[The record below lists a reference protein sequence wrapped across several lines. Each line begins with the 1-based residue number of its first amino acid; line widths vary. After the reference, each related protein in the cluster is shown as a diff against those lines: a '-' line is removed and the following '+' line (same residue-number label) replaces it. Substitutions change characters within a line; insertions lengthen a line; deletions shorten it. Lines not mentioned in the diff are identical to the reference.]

1 MKLLT
6 RIGFLLCSILLC
18 GVLPVVAQIEHSR
31 SYPELVSAYKKSKAD
46 TNRVQLLYDI
56 GAYYFFNPNVA
67 SSRLDSVISM
77 LQQAEALSIAL
88 KYPKG
93 QGNTYRMLAMIYCK
107 QGKPEKGKPLVYKA
121 IQILKNNNNLADLGE
136 AYFELGGYYT
146 VSEIDIAERIRLSQL
161 GLEAFTQAGNKLK
174 QANGLKELGDLYEL
188 EGQSSKALLALK
200 QSLKLYQSIGY
211 LPLHGVYDLLGTVN
225 MSLGD
230 YKEAIRYGLLAVKT
244 AERLDG
250 SSMQMATIYNRL
262 GIIYYEI
269 KEFEQA
275 NHYFKKSIGVAQ
287 QHHDLI
293 TIHMLTANIVRTFV
307 YLNRLEEALVYQ
319 QNVIKN
325 YPIDDITRRI
335 INFSNF
341 IDLHL
346 RLKQYKQAHYY
357 CGQLHQLSS
366 QFNQV
371 NAETQIYA
379 YDMLAIFYLATQQYK
394 LAQKYVRIH
403 KALAQRDGLL
413 PALAKNYLWHFKID
427 SAQGN
432 YPAAILHYQHYKALK
447 DSLLN
452 EAKSQQIAQLQI
464 QYETEKKD
472 QNIKLQQQN
481 ILLLTKQSLLKE
493 SQLKQAKLLRNITL
507 GGVILLLIIIGL
519 LYNRYLTKQRNSK
532 KLEAQQKEIN
542 DKNLSLQRLVTEKEW
557 LLKEIHHRVKNN
569 LQIVM
574 SLLNSQSAYIN
585 NEAAMLAIRS
595 SQHRV
600 QAISLIHQKL
610 YQSESV
616 EAIDMPVYI
625 QELVEYLRDIFSTGQ
640 RIRFDIQI
648 DPIRLDVS
656 YAVPL
661 GLILNEVITNSI
673 KYAFPGTRE
682 GLITISFKQTHG
694 NQYILAVMDNGV
706 GLPANFDSNTTGSLG
721 VSLIRG
727 LSEDID
733 GKVCIESNH
742 GTTVLVDFVY
752 QKINRLNPIL
762 ASDILIN
769 TDLPSET
776 II

>member
-1 MKLLT
+1 MKLLI
-6 RIGFLLCSILLC
+6 RIGLLLC
-18 GVLPVVAQIEHSR
+18 GLLLCVVLPTDAQIEHSR
-31 SYPELVSAYKKSKAD
+31 SYPELVSAFKKSKAD

-121 IQILKNNNNLADLGE
+121 IQILKDNNNLADLGE

-174 QANGLKELGDLYEL
+174 QANGLKELGDLYQIKGEN
-188 EGQSSKALLALK
+188 SKALLTLR

-211 LPLHGVYDLLGTVN
+211 PVLQGIYDLLGNVCA
-225 MSLGD
+225 SLGD
-230 YKEAIRYGLLAVKT
+230 YKEAIRYGLLAVET
-244 AERLDG
+244 SERLDG
-250 SSMQMATIYNRL
+250 SSMQLATIYNRL
-262 GIIYYEI
+262 GLTYYELR
-269 KEFEQA
+269 EFEQA
-275 NHYFKKSIGVAQ
+275 NQYYKKSIAIARQ
-287 QHHDLI
+287 YHDFV
-293 TIHMLTANIVRTFV
+293 TIHMLAANIVRTLI
-307 YLNRLEEALVYQ
+307 YLNRLEEALAYQ
-319 QNVIKN
+319 QDIIKK

-335 INFSNF
+335 IALGNF
-341 IDLHL
+341 IDIYL
-346 RLKQYKQAHYY
+346 RLKHYKQARYY
-357 CGQLHQLSS
+357 CHELHSLSGK
-366 QFNQV
+366 FNQISV
-371 NAETQIYA
+371 ETEQYA
-379 YDMLAIFYLATQQYK
+379 YHMLTIFYLATQQYQ
-394 LAQKYVRIH
+394 LAEKYRLAH
-403 KALAQRDGLL
+403 KALAKRLASL
-413 PALAKNYLWHFKID
+413 PALSKNYLLHFKID

-432 YPAAILHYQHYKALK
+432 YAAAILDYQQYKAFT
-447 DSLLN
+447 DSLLT
-452 EAKSQQIAQLQI
+452 EAKTKQIAQLQI

-493 SQLKQAKLLRNITL
+493 NQLKQAKLLRNITL

-616 EAIDMPVYI
+616 AAIDMPVYI

-706 GLPANFDSNTTGSLG
+706 GLPANFDSNTTDSLG